1 MALIPVS
8 AVSSPIAVTVA
19 SVLTDSE
26 ESGCTVGEEKSG
38 RRIGRL
44 RTLTFLGSLTFG
56 FGGVGIGG
64 KSEACRVTGGLGRLV
79 SGLRQGESVQVHV
92 G

>member
-1 MALIPVS
+1 MGTTSGRTESGSVRAFRSLVALIPVS

-64 KSEACRVTGGLGRLV
+64 KSEEG
-79 SGLRQGESVQVHV
+79 V
-92 G
+92 GCD